1 MTNMKKKIKKTYRK
15 NTKWMAAAVLSA
27 ALLSGQVMPVAVAGS
42 SSVVEISTIFPENI
56 TIESP
61 VPLSEISLPK
71 SEYGK
76 LSWADDSQV
85 PSKRSEA
92 FEVVF
97 RPSESFDLSR
107 IDGWDGESEKITGYV
122 TVVVSS
128 IVQTPEEESYTGY
141 EEDAEVVPEDGAGDS
156 GQVQDENNYEESL
169 SPTDMPVQ
177 SDLSENQDDEQQE
190 TGNDPSAPR
199 EGETAQPNESDN
211 ESGESIND
219 QNEEDDND
227 QNIAEET
234 TDSPDADQEDDG
246 EKSSDAESAE
256 PDGEQPEDT
265 DSSED
270 TDEAEQ
276 PDDILNEES
285 GETENGDEDAPE
297 TTEVPDDTE
306 TPDDAE
312 VPDHA
317 ENPDDGENPDGTNT
331 ENPDGDNTETPDDS
345 EIPDNIFDREEET
358 AEDNRPV
365 TAEED
370 LTEEEMQQRA
380 EENHSCDGIYVS
392 GIHLPWY
399 VQFRATS
406 GESYEFSNESEAS
419 IFRSYEFELWDLK
432 NNTEYEIPDGEYIS
446 VTIPVKAGYE
456 YTIEHLLDN
465 GATETIIPSVEGSIM
480 VFSTHS
486 FSPFGI
492 AGSKPLVGG
501 DLIDNTYL
509 TPTPTAAP
517 TKAPVGTTL
526 NTGTAPN
533 TNTDPNTGS
542 GAAPGSS
549 NGNGGNVS
557 GGNGDTSISPSSGTD
572 GNVSGSG
579 SSGSGDT
586 NNGSQSSTKDSA
598 AQNSTTSKAVKT
610 GDNTQI
616 LPFVILVAAAVVI
629 IAAVLVLKR
638 KKK

>member
-1 MTNMKKKIKKTYRK
+1 MTNMKKKMKKTYRK

-61 VPLSEISLPK
+61 VPLSEISLPN

-97 RPSESFDLSR
+97 RPFESFDLSR

-128 IVQTPEEESYTGY
+128 IVQPSEEENYAGY
-141 EEDAEVVPEDGAGDS
+141 EGDAEFLPEDGASES
-156 GQVQDENNYEESL
+156 GQDGNDYEESL

-177 SDLSENQDDEQQE
+177 SDISENQDGEQQE
-190 TGNDPSAPR
+190 EANDSSAPK
-199 EGETAQPNESDN
+199 EGETVQPNESDDK
-211 ESGESIND
+211 SGQSGND
-219 QNEEDDND
+219 QNNDADNG
-227 QNIAEET
+227 QNITEEAQ
-234 TDSPDADQEDDG
+234 DSPDADLEEEG
-246 EKSSDAESAE
+246 EKLSDAESAG

-265 DSSED
+265 DSTKD
-270 TDEAEQ
+270 TDAKDQ
-276 PDDILNEES
+276 PDEALDEEPVKA
-285 GETENGDEDAPE
+285 EDGDEDAPE
-297 TTEVPDDTE
+297 TTEAPDD
-306 TPDDAE
+306 
-312 VPDHA
+312 A
-317 ENPDDGENPDGTNT
+317 ENPDDGENSDDSNA
-331 ENPDGDNTETPDDS
+331 ENPDGDNTENPDDS
-345 EIPDNIFDREEET
+345 EIPDNIFDRDDEI

-392 GIHLPWY
+392 GINLPWY

-432 NNTEYEIPDGEYIS
+432 NDTEYEIPDGEYIS

-456 YTIEHLLDN
+456 YTIEHLLEN
-465 GATETIIPSVEGSIM
+465 GATETIIPSVEGSTM

-517 TKAPVGTTL
+517 TKAPAGTT
-526 NTGTAPN
+526 PN
-533 TNTDPNTGS
+533 TNTNPNPGS
-542 GAAPGSS
+542 GTTPGSS
-549 NGNGGNVS
+549 NGDDGNVS
-557 GGNGDTSISPSSGTD
+557 GGNGNSSVSPSSGTD
-572 GNVSGSG
+572 SNSSGSG

-598 AQNSTTSKAVKT
+598 VRNSTTSKAVKT

-629 IAAVLVLKR
+629 IAAVLILKR